1 MHHIEKLCKYCRNEL
16 KEIIPKDSKLS
27 YDVVIAG
34 ASVAGLFCAREI
46 AKAGHSV
53 LVLEEDFEVG
63 SPEHCGGLVSA
74 SGLQDLGI
82 IPSTKTL
89 DYPIQ
94 KARLT
99 SPGGKT
105 LDIDAKKQNVIV
117 INRRELDKQIAHQ
130 AQKNGAEIE
139 VKTSL
144 KEFRQGQAVTSAGT
158 FDCKI
163 LVDARGITSIIQRD
177 RTGTLQSAQYEIYAD
192 WIQKGLVE
200 VNFDSLKYPGFFSW
214 VIPAA
219 DGMGKVGVA
228 GKGINAISAI
238 EKFLEQKGKHSTIR
252 KVFAPIWING
262 PLGDFLE
269 SNKVIVGDAAGQAKP
284 TTAGGIYSCG
294 VGGILAGRAI
304 SNYLISNNKDDLKS
318 YQKLW
323 TEKFGKEFEK
333 QLFARK
339 MLERLDNSTIDKIFS
354 TITPEMISDI
364 SSNDD
369 FDFHTSAIIKML
381 GLRGS
386 LKIAQTIFG
395 GEIRKLLN

>member
-1 MHHIEKLCKYCRNEL
+1 M
-16 KEIIPKDSKLS
+16 S

-46 AKAGHSV
+46 AKAGYSV
-53 LVLEEDFEVG
+53 LVLEEDFEIG
-63 SPEHCGGLVSA
+63 TPEHCGGLVSA

-89 DYPIQ
+89 DSPIQ
-94 KARLT
+94 KARLS
-99 SPGGKT
+99 SPSGVT

-130 AQKNGAEIE
+130 AQKNGAEIK

-144 KEFRQGQAVTSAGT
+144 KEFRTGQAVTSAGVI
-158 FDCKI
+158 DCKI
-163 LVDARGITSIIQRD
+163 LVDARGIASIIQRD

-200 VNFDSLKYPGFFSW
+200 VDFDSQKYPGFFSW
-214 VIPAA
+214 VIPAG

-228 GKGINAISAI
+228 GKGINAVSAI
-238 EKFLEQKGKHSTIR
+238 EKYLEQKGKHSIIR

-262 PLGDFLE
+262 PIENFVE
-269 SNKVIVGDAAGQAKP
+269 NNTVIVGDAAGQAKP

-304 SNYLISNNKDDLKS
+304 SDYLKSKNPDDLKS
-318 YQKLW
+318 YQKSW
-323 TEKFGKEFEK
+323 MQKFGKEFEK

-339 MLERLDNSTIDKIFS
+339 MLERLDNNTIDKIFS
-354 TITPEMISDI
+354 TITPEMIADI
-364 SSNDD
+364 SNNDD

-381 GLRGS
+381 GLKGS

-395 GEIRKLLN
+395 GEIRKLLS

>member
-1 MHHIEKLCKYCRNEL
+1 M
-16 KEIIPKDSKLS
+16 S

-53 LVLEEDFEVG
+53 LVLEEDFEIG
-63 SPEHCGGLVSA
+63 TPEHCGGLVSA

-89 DYPIQ
+89 DSPIQ
-94 KARLT
+94 KARLS
-99 SPGGKT
+99 SPSGVT

-130 AQKNGAEIE
+130 AQKNGAEIK

-144 KEFRQGQAVTSAGT
+144 KEFRPGQAITSAGVI
-158 FDCKI
+158 DCKI
-163 LVDARGITSIIQRD
+163 LVDARGIASIIQRD

-200 VNFDSLKYPGFFSW
+200 VDFDSQKYPGFFSW
-214 VIPAA
+214 VIPAG

-228 GKGINAISAI
+228 GKGINAVSAI
-238 EKFLEQKGKHSTIR
+238 EKYLEQKGKHSIIR

-262 PLGDFLE
+262 PIENFVE
-269 SNKVIVGDAAGQAKP
+269 NNTIIVGDAAGQAKP

-304 SNYLISNNKDDLKS
+304 SDYLKSKNPDDLKS

-323 TEKFGKEFEK
+323 MQKFGKEFEK

-354 TITPEMISDI
+354 TITPEMIADI
-364 SSNDD
+364 SNNDD

-381 GLRGS
+381 GLKGS

-395 GEIRKLLN
+395 GEIRKLLS